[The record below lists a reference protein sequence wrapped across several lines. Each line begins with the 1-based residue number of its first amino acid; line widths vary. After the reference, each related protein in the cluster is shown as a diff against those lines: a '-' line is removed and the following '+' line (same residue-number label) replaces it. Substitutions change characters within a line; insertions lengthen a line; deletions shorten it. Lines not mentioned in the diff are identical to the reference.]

1 MLEKLCF
8 NKELIKCT
16 KLIRM
21 AFIIS
26 SLLNKFKIL
35 KQKFFENCSN
45 VILYK
50 FIGNKKSTKKNL
62 VWHSHNF
69 LFPFITVEDFFIIS
83 ITFIFNLCFPCFV
96 VYELPDFIVFVNN
109 FLT

>member
-62 VWHSHNF
+62 VWHSNNF
-69 LFPFITVEDFFIIS
+69 LLHFITVEEFFIIS
-83 ITFIFNLCFPCFV
+83 ITFIFNLYFLCFV
-96 VYELPDFIVFVNN
+96 ADELPDSIIIVYNS
-109 FLT
+109 